1 MFKGL
6 YNGFESH
13 HRHQVGSYIL
23 ALFIG
28 LKCSFLP
35 FMTENAI
42 VIPQNK
48 DEYASAVLLR
58 SLVKTTLL
66 DVLR

>member
-1 MFKGL
+1 MQL
-6 YNGFESH
+6 
-13 HRHQVGSYIL
+13 
-23 ALFIG
+23 
-28 LKCSFLP
+28 LP
-35 FMTENAI
+35 FMAENAI

-48 DEYASAVLLR
+48 NESASAVLLR